1 MREPNIG
8 AGQIQDSTSQ
18 LIKHPIIRNLA
29 GLFGGAGW
37 QLYLVGGSVRDALLG
52 RLHDDF
58 DFATDAPPEETLRV
72 IRGFA
77 DNIWQVG
84 MAFGTVAFTK
94 AHSKL
99 EITTFRHEVYA
110 EDSRHPEVTFSPTI
124 LTDLSRRDFTINAMA
139 IRVPEGD
146 FVDPFGGLADLASAR
161 LATPIGAKQSFSDD
175 PLRMLRALRFQATLD
190 LSPDK
195 EVLEAIV
202 DLGER
207 LRIVS
212 RERIRDE
219 LSKLLVAGSPDRSL
233 STMVE
238 TGLAAHF
245 LPELME
251 ISRLRDPAHRHKD
264 VLKHTLTVVNQVPAQ
279 LELRLAALLHDVGKP
294 KTKTSG
300 PEGIHFF
307 HHEAVGAK
315 IAARR
320 LKALRFPTKVVDEVT
335 ALIRFHMR
343 FHTYRLG
350 WTDKAVRK
358 FVREIGAQ
366 RLAALSSLVR
376 ADCTT
381 QNDLLA
387 RKYGRLLDELE
398 TRIVRLEAEEESAKI
413 RPPLDGTEV
422 MDFLKIEPGPTV
434 GKALSMLLEARLDG
448 QVKTKRE
455 AYELLR
461 AWAKDNLN
469 VDV

>member
-1 MREPNIG
+1 MSEPKIG
-8 AGQIQDSTSQ
+8 EGQVQDRTSQ
-18 LIKHPIIRNLA
+18 LIKHPIIRNLSA
-29 GLFGGAGW
+29 LFAASGR

-72 IRGFA
+72 VRGFA

-84 MAFGTVAFTK
+84 MAFGTVAFSK

-99 EITTFRHEVYA
+99 EITTFRHEVYL
-110 EDSRHPEVTFSPTI
+110 EDSRHPAVTFAPTI
-124 LTDLSRRDFTINAMA
+124 MTDLSRRDFTVNAMA
-139 IRVPEGD
+139 IKVPEGD
-146 FVDPFGGLADLASAR
+146 FIDPFGGLTDLAAAR
-161 LATPIGAKQSFSDD
+161 LATPVGAQQSFSDD
-175 PLRMLRALRFQATLD
+175 PLRMLRALRFQATLN
-190 LSPDK
+190 LSPD
-195 EVLEAIV
+195 EDVLEAIV
-202 DLGER
+202 ELGER

-219 LSKLLVAGSPDRSL
+219 LSKLLVTDRPDDAL

-264 VLKHTLTVVNQVPAQ
+264 VFKHTLTVVNQVPAQ

-294 KTKTSG
+294 KTKTAG
-300 PEGIHFF
+300 PQGIHFF

-315 IAARR
+315 LAARR
-320 LKALRFPTKVVDEVT
+320 LKALRFPTKTIDEVV

-358 FVREIGAQ
+358 FVREIGPE
-366 RLAALSSLVR
+366 RLAGLSSLVR

-381 QNDLLA
+381 QNETLA

-398 TRIVRLEAEEESAKI
+398 TRIARLEAEEESAKI
-413 RPPLDGTEV
+413 RPPLDGGEV
-422 MDFLKIEPGPTV
+422 MEFLKISPGPAV

-448 QVKTKRE
+448 QVKTKRD

-461 AWAKDNLN
+461 RWAVENLDFE
-469 VDV
+469 V